1 MKRYQAIEDSSFDT
15 EKAIIIGEFI
25 VKVANEWKNVRMN
38 DTHSGFLILD
48 RRVCRRII
56 VLLNIHSARLL

>member
-25 VKVANEWKNVRMN
+25 VKVANE
-38 DTHSGFLILD
+38 
-48 RRVCRRII
+48 
-56 VLLNIHSARLL
+56 